1 MIQTIKN
8 LTAIQEPLVQ
18 SLGREDLW
26 EKGMA
31 ILQEFL
37 PEEFHGQKS
46 LVDFSPWGRKES
58 DTTEQLTLLTSINKI
73 RGTHPS
79 WEHTSFCLSRGG
91 YGEDRSCMGDGKSM
105 GRKPGFGER
114 GD

>member
-1 MIQTIKN
+1 VIQTINN

-46 LVDFSPWGRKES
+46 LVDFSP
-58 DTTEQLTLLTSINKI
+58 
-73 RGTHPS
+73 
-79 WEHTSFCLSRGG
+79 
-91 YGEDRSCMGDGKSM
+91 
-105 GRKPGFGER
+105 
-114 GD
+114 

>member
-1 MIQTIKN
+1 MTQTIKN

-18 SLGREDLW
+18 SVGREDLW

-37 PEEFHGQKS
+37 PEFHGRRS

-58 DTTEQLTLLTSINKI
+58 DTTEQLTLPL
-73 RGTHPS
+73 
-79 WEHTSFCLSRGG
+79 
-91 YGEDRSCMGDGKSM
+91 Y
-105 GRKPGFGER
+105 
-114 GD
+114 